1 MFPDGPQD
9 INVTPEDIASAVA
22 EEEAALSEKP
32 EDTPRD
38 PIILR
43 DLMLDKE
50 EAMSRPG
57 SSRGFARQVKKK
69 GGAGT
74 GVSTPG
80 H

>member
-1 MFPDGPQD
+1 M
-9 INVTPEDIASAVA
+9 TPEDIASAVA

-38 PIILR
+38 PIVLR
-43 DLMLDKE
+43 GMMLDKE

-57 SSRGFARQVKKK
+57 SSRGFARHGQVKKK

-80 H
+80 L